1 MLCCLESEGLEALRR
16 VTDTLDG
23 DVLYNQVHILK
34 VGLSM
39 IRCEVESKLLAL
51 TRLYLSLHWLN
62 PIVSLLV

>member
-1 MLCCLESEGLEALRR
+1 LCRLESEGLEAFRW
-16 VTDTLDG
+16 VADTLDG
-23 DVLYNQVHILK
+23 DVLNYEVHILK

-39 IRCEVESKLLAL
+39 IGCEVESKLLAL